1 MRGLPFL
8 FMHVL
13 CISCLLTASEQQT
26 GKTPNHNNSNHF
38 TTPFLKLKQVI
49 KLPDVK
55 GGFDLMAVDLKTK
68 RLFVSA
74 QDNYSVEVIN
84 LQTGKHLLSLPGFNE
99 PKWVVFIP
107 KFNRIYVSTGG
118 DGKVT
123 VLNGDTYKV
132 VKTFSFREGC
142 NNLRFD
148 SATNELFVGVGKT
161 FGSLGIID
169 LKKNEVTG
177 EIHLSG
183 YAKQF
188 ELDGDLIYVNE
199 PQKNQ
204 IEVVSRSA
212 KNTIAT
218 WPVKESENNVPMSF
232 DRIHHRLFIAC
243 EPGKFIIYSTKTGK
257 SIQSITISKGADG
270 IYYDAKRSRI
280 YVSCGAGNIEILHQK
295 DADHYEAMQPIKTV
309 EGAGTSLFSPQLD
322 KLILAVP
329 QVANKKAEMRVYQPV
344 N

>member
-1 MRGLPFL
+1 MKAIPFL
-8 FMHVL
+8 FIHVL
-13 CISCLLTASEQQT
+13 CICCLLTASGQQT
-26 GKTPNHNNSNHF
+26 KNPL
-38 TTPFLKLKQVI
+38 LKLQKVI
-49 KLPDVK
+49 QLPDVK

-74 QDNYSVEVIN
+74 QDNHTVEVIN

-123 VLNGDTYKV
+123 VLDGDTYKI
-132 VKTFSFREGC
+132 VKTFSFKEGC

-148 SATNELFVGVGKT
+148 STTNELFVGVGKT

-169 LKKNEVTG
+169 LKKNKVTG

-199 PQKNQ
+199 PQKNW

-212 KNTIAT
+212 KKVIAT

-232 DRIHHRLFIAC
+232 DRIHHRIFIAC
-243 EPGKFIIYSTKTGK
+243 EPGKFIVYDTNTGK
-257 SIQSITISKGADG
+257 SIESINISKGADG

-280 YVSCGAGNIEILHQK
+280 YISCGEGDIEVIHQK
-295 DADHYEAMQPIKTV
+295 DADHYEAMQSIKTV
-309 EGAGTSLFSPQLD
+309 EGAGTSLFSRQLD

-329 QVANKKAEMRVYQPV
+329 QTENKKAEMRVYQPV

>member
-1 MRGLPFL
+1 MKAIPFL
-8 FMHVL
+8 FIHVL
-13 CISCLLTASEQQT
+13 CIGCLLTASGQQT
-26 GKTPNHNNSNHF
+26 KKLPNHNNSNHF
-38 TTPFLKLKQVI
+38 TTPFLKLQKVI

-55 GGFDLMAVDLKTK
+55 GGFDLMAIDLKNK
-68 RLFVSA
+68 RLLVSA
-74 QDNYSVEVIN
+74 QDNHTVEVIN
-84 LQTGKHLLSLPGFNE
+84 LKTAKHLRSIPDFNE

-118 DGKVT
+118 DGKET
-123 VLNGDTYKV
+123 VLDGDTYKI
-132 VKTFSFREGC
+132 VKTFSFKEGC

-148 SATNELFVGVGKT
+148 STTNELFVGVGKT

-169 LKKNEVTG
+169 LKKNKVTG

-199 PQKNQ
+199 PQKNW

-212 KNTIAT
+212 KKVIAT
-218 WPVKESENNVPMSF
+218 WPLKESENNVPMAF

-243 EPGKFIIYSTKTGK
+243 EPGKFIVYDTNTGK
-257 SIQSITISKGADG
+257 TLQSITISKGADG

-280 YVSCGAGNIEILHQK
+280 YVSCGEGDIEVIHQK
-295 DADHYEAMQPIKTV
+295 DADHYEAMQSVKTV

-329 QVANKKAEMRVYQPV
+329 QMANMKAEMRVYQPV